1 MINDR
6 IKALFNFIEF
16 LYSNTENFK
25 QYDEIINELYLLD
38 IQRNNFRAKSNFT
51 EKLKYDEI
59 QTEIKDKFNIIQKN
73 IIIPIKSK
81 ATELNVCNF
90 ENEPLF
96 NFYGVETEIHN
107 LKENFSND
115 DLAVINNYK
124 NKYLEYRTK
133 TKGEAF
139 FSLGFF
145 FSDLDKILKNFFDFF
160 KESNENE
167 FEAFE
172 TKIIQVNDISE
183 AITIFNKGHKK
194 FIIPTPNTEKKQR
207 IIKSLEQ
214 TFFFRIYSETNNNNE
229 YNNSGII
236 NPENWNNLK
245 DIFFI
250 QRMEMYKESYT
261 ENEKIN
267 LELEHLENLTVN
279 ETDYKIL
286 KDRYKEYLIGKQNT
300 PQQPETYNPD
310 EVKPD
315 EVKIIEELKQNKF
328 DDVQPSKVYQH
339 FKQLVDNK
347 YITNENFNLFLSTVF
362 EQNKILTTKIEIIK
376 PNSKQRVQ
384 KIFYS
389 YFEKFVQN
397 KYGTKQ
403 TYIDL
408 LCNNFTGFNSK
419 TLSTNFAK

>member
-16 LYSNTENFK
+16 LYSNIENFK
-25 QYDEIINELYLLD
+25 QYDEIINEMYLLD

-51 EKLKYDEI
+51 EKIKYDEV

-90 ENEPLF
+90 ENDPLF

-107 LKENFSND
+107 LKENFSKD
-115 DLAVINNYK
+115 DVKVINNYK
-124 NKYLEYRTK
+124 NKYIEYRTK

-145 FSDLDKILKNFFDFF
+145 FSDLDEILKNFFDFF
-160 KESNENE
+160 TISNENE

-183 AITIFNKGHKK
+183 AINVLHKGHKK
-194 FIIPTPNTEKKQR
+194 VIIPTPNTENKQR

-214 TFFFRIYSETNNNNE
+214 TFFFKIYTKTNNGNE
-229 YNNSGII
+229 YNNLGII

-250 QRMEMYKESYT
+250 QRMEMYKDSYT
-261 ENEKIN
+261 QNEKIN
-267 LELEHLENLTVN
+267 LELERLENLTVN
-279 ETDYKIL
+279 KTDYKIL
-286 KDRYKEYLIGKQNT
+286 KDRYKEYLIGKQNP
-300 PQQPETYNPD
+300 PQQPETN
-310 EVKPD
+310 KPD
-315 EVKIIEELKQNKF
+315 EVKNSHPKHDPNLWNNDCFELFKYLYDCYFKTTNRQLTNIWFYLKENG
-328 DDVQPSKVYQH
+328 SK
-339 FKQLVDNK
+339 K
-347 YITNENFNLFLSTVF
+347 YILKATKDQYKVF
-362 EQNKILTTKIEIIK
+362 IFSNYQIKI
-376 PNSKQRVQ
+376 
-384 KIFYS
+384 
-389 YFEKFVQN
+389 
-397 KYGTKQ
+397 
-403 TYIDL
+403 
-408 LCNNFTGFNSK
+408 
-419 TLSTNFAK
+419 TNFDKAQAKWVDKECNTINDHRINFEDNLK

>member
-16 LYSNTENFK
+16 LYSNIENFK

-107 LKENFSND
+107 LKENFSKD
-115 DLAVINNYK
+115 DVAVINNYK

-145 FSDLDKILKNFFDFF
+145 FSDLDEILKNFFDFF

-183 AITIFNKGHKK
+183 AISIFNKGHKK
-194 FIIPTPNTEKKQR
+194 FIIPTPNTEIKQR
-207 IIKSLEQ
+207 IKKSLEQ
-214 TFFFRIYSETNNNNE
+214 TFFFQIYSKTNNGIE
-229 YNNSGII
+229 II

-245 DIFFI
+245 DIFFV

-261 ENEKIN
+261 QNEKLN
-267 LELEHLENLTVN
+267 LELENLENLTVN

-286 KDRYKEYLIGKQNT
+286 KDRYKEYLIGKQNP
-300 PQQPETYNPD
+300 PQQPETKNTD
-310 EVKPD
+310 EVKNSHPKHNPNDWNTDCFELFKYLIDNYYKDSKRTNTKLICIWFYLSEYNPEKYILKITKDNYKIFIKDNYGITITNTDKPD
-315 EVKIIEELKQNKF
+315 NYQ
-328 DDVQPSKVYQH
+328 SKV
-339 FKQLVDNK
+339 
-347 YITNENFNLFLSTVF
+347 LSTLN
-362 EQNKILTTKIEIIK
+362 EH
-376 PNSKQRVQ
+376 R
-384 KIFYS
+384 KIFEDS
-389 YFEKFVQN
+389 LK
-397 KYGTKQ
+397 
-403 TYIDL
+403 
-408 LCNNFTGFNSK
+408 
-419 TLSTNFAK
+419 